1 MLKLEPKKC
10 FAALILVLL
19 LLPTT
24 VEAQKRSGAQV
35 LPLPMRLVLFK
46 VNPMLQKKEYAR
58 ALKTLQAFQTR
69 GGPAPEPGQPDAK
82 GYHHPEIYFILGN
95 CHLQL
100 EQYAPAA
107 AAYRQTVA
115 RDTTHTSAW
124 LNLAGTYYEMMQ
136 YAKAGRCFAK
146 AYTTA
151 EVKTPEPLYYSAV
164 AYLMADDHK
173 RSIEI
178 FEQLLT
184 AHPAAV
190 KPEWKE
196 NLIHALLAAD
206 QPRRALPYI
215 RELAHTYSGDKQ
227 IQWQEILL
235 YQYMQL
241 EMANEARDLALNLT
255 RQTPTVAKWWKALTH
270 IQLNGGREE
279 EALAALIVYAFL
291 TPLSMEEKKLLAD
304 LNLQLGI
311 PVKAVPIYETCLK
324 KRPNKELLQRLI
336 LAYRQLGR
344 PGKAL
349 ERINTIT
356 LDPKKDTDLM
366 MLKGEMLYS
375 LKQFAAAASAYR
387 QAAQSGGRHSG
398 RAWLMAG
405 YAAWQIDDISAGKD
419 AFAQAAKYKRERKAA
434 ITALHQLSQSAVILT
449 KH

>member
-1 MLKLEPKKC
+1 
-10 FAALILVLL
+10 
-19 LLPTT
+19 
-24 VEAQKRSGAQV
+24 
-35 LPLPMRLVLFK
+35 
-46 VNPMLQKKEYAR
+46 MLQKKEYTR
-58 ALKTLQAFQTR
+58 VVETLLAFQAR
-69 GGPAPEPGQPDAK
+69 GGPVPEPGQPDPK

-95 CHLQL
+95 CHLLL
-100 EQYAPAA
+100 EHHALAA
-107 AAYRQTVA
+107 VAYRQTVA
-115 RDTTHTSAW
+115 RDAARTSAW
-124 LNLAGTYYEMMQ
+124 LNLARTYYEMNQ
-136 YAKAGRCFAK
+136 YAKAGRCFIRG
-146 AYTTA
+146 YETA

-164 AYLMADDHK
+164 TYLMADDHK
-173 RSIEI
+173 RCIEI
-178 FEQLLT
+178 FGRLLA

-196 NLIHALLAAD
+196 YLVHALLASD

-241 EMANEARDLALNLT
+241 EMADEALDLALNLT
-255 RQTPTVAKWWKALTH
+255 RQAPTVAKWWKALTH

-279 EALAALIVYAFL
+279 EALAALTVYAFL
-291 TPLSMEEKKLLAD
+291 TPLSMEQKKLLAD

-324 KRPNKELLQRLI
+324 KKPNKELLQRLI

-344 PGKAL
+344 PKKAL
-349 ERINTIT
+349 ERINAIT

-375 LKQFAAAASAYR
+375 LKQFAEAATAYR
-387 QAAQSGGRHSG
+387 QAGRSGGRHSG

-405 YAAWQIDDISAGKD
+405 YAAWQIDDISASKD
-419 AFAQAAKYKRERKAA
+419 AFAKATKYKRERKAA
-434 ITALHQLSQSAVILT
+434 TTALRQLAQLSDKLL
-449 KH
+449 